1 MVSVALTNH
10 IHVSQAIYMHVLVEI
25 QNYMYIEL

>member
-10 IHVSQAIYMHVLVEI
+10 MRVSQTIYMHVLVEI
-25 QNYMYIEL
+25 QNCIEL

>member
-10 IHVSQAIYMHVLVEI
+10 MRVHVSQTIYMHVLVEI
-25 QNYMYIEL
+25 QNCIEL